1 MLSKEEINQVKESL
15 TVQAITSKVGCED
28 YPNCICM
35 KKDLIIVLQ
44 YIDQLE
50 QKEKRLKDR
59 LEKDVI
65 NITKTLQDGKHCDD
79 YSRCRLKAYRTKTK
93 EILKFIGGENE

>member
-1 MLSKEEINQVKESL
+1 MLSKKEEIEKAKERLVKQTL
-15 TVQAITSKVGCED
+15 TSNEDCKD

-35 KKDLIIVLQ
+35 KKDLIMVLN
-44 YIDQLE
+44 YMDQLE
-50 QKEKRLKDR
+50 QKEKILKGR

-65 NITKTLQDGKHCDD
+65 NITKTLQDGKHSDD

-93 EILKFIGGENE
+93 EILRLIGG